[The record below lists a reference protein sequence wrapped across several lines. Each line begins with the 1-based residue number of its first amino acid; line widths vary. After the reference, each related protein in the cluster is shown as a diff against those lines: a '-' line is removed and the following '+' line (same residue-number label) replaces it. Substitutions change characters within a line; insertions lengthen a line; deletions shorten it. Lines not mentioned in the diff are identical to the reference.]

1 MTIGD
6 SLGNLNYRY
15 STYSAGSRGK
25 VLEVEINARRLYYN
39 ILAPTELCGLR
50 TAPFTLF
57 ADEINVFLASSSSES
72 SSSGNP

>member
-1 MTIGD
+1 MGRRHILPEVDMTIGD

-39 ILAPTELCGLR
+39 ILAPTELCGRAHCTLHPLR
-50 TAPFTLF
+50 
-57 ADEINVFLASSSSES
+57 
-72 SSSGNP
+72 